1 MTVQIVPGPVD
12 NSTSGAPVNGHP
24 QHPGRQVNTNSR
36 IAAYLRHAGLA
47 ATDVAGEG
55 PWVTMAEAEA
65 EAARR
70 GITVELADPLP
81 PLAPELA
88 RAYVRRMQVLGA
100 HLMRLSAGSKRPV
113 DSAWQ
118 HAPALTEDE
127 ATEWVGRGENL
138 GINLLRSGPNG
149 WAVLDAEN
157 SVATAILVSAGL
169 IPTAVTANAQDS
181 TSEKH
186 GGCHVW
192 MQLPAGFD
200 PATLTSTLQLQLDG
214 GGLID
219 ILVGTRY
226 AVAPGTVLDSAP
238 GKRYEFASVGAAMK
252 PEVWAEAAP
261 WLLDGTA
268 PAPDV
273 PGIEPLLG
281 SILPKQRTKR
291 TPRPDADLIT
301 QQIDE
306 IPWGDWLQDDPR
318 VQILGV
324 DGACGCSVFHWAGAS
339 TQRSGILHDG
349 CEYGSGV
356 HAFSGTLISILG
368 REHCSRLQF
377 AAWLRGREGDFKE
390 VAREFGVMMGGARPT
405 GWTAADLAR
414 MASGPQPP
422 DLRIVSDDDTD
433 DDDDDTD
440 GGADDEAPTVSGPAT
455 PTVPRIG
462 TAGAGAPTSSA
473 PTSSATTS
481 SAPTNGATALEPEP
495 PVGAASFVETS
506 EPVEEDTGMALFR
519 QIREIDA
526 SGFWETVPI
535 LSRIAKAADSHGVG
549 RWGLVGAVLPR
560 IVCSVPPFV
569 RFLSA
574 SGTEAGQE
582 GGGSLNLFVILT
594 GPPEE
599 GKTEVI
605 KLSKLLVPLPA
616 HASTITNGTGEGI
629 VKSFSYTKK
638 ADKTKAKE
646 VADEPADSK
655 GPLAQPGSSDGG
667 VAVPMIGS
675 ATPAKNS
682 GYETVHIT
690 DTVMLTAGE
699 IGGMIA
705 EMKRQGTKATNTY
718 RSAWMGEELGTT
730 TGEIERRTYLPDHTY
745 RFCSLLG
752 AQVDLDV
759 LGPIFAE
766 GKLGSPQRFLFL
778 PVQTKKKIGD
788 PVQSLKIPEIDWY
801 DGHAPASATAELVKP
816 HPPVYIGRPLAADR
830 EMEAHRAARDSREH
844 LAYSVAEVARR
855 ADDDDNIEDIRG
867 HELFHQLKIA
877 QAMALGDG
885 LRVATDE
892 YWFAAQVLMNVRE
905 LIQTTL
911 MKVFNMQRDVT
922 DRKNAKSQGRKQ
934 AESKRAEA
942 EAKGD
947 HLREVATRITDILR
961 ELGEPSSEAKI
972 FKKLTKS
979 HVGTAAEAIAELVHE
994 GIIELTG
1001 HNTHGHGLYWFKS
1014 ESTPLAAR

>member
-1 MTVQIVPGPVD
+1 MTVHRVPGPGD
-12 NSTSGAPVNGHP
+12 NSTSGAPGSEP
-24 QHPGRQVNTNSR
+24 TYPGRQVNTNSR
-36 IAAYLRHAGLA
+36 TAAYLRHAGLA
-47 ATDVAGEG
+47 ATDVPGEG

-70 GITVELADPLP
+70 GIVVNLADPLP
-81 PLAPELA
+81 PLAPEMA

-127 ATEWVGRGENL
+127 ATEWLGRGENL

-149 WAVLDAEN
+149 WVVLDNEN
-157 SVATAILVSAGL
+157 GSATAIITVAGL
-169 IPTAVTANAQDS
+169 IPTAVTANAQDQ
-181 TSEKH
+181 TSEKF

-192 MQLPAGFD
+192 MQLPAGID
-200 PATLTSTLQLQLDG
+200 PATLTSTLQLKLDG

-226 AVAPGTVLDSAP
+226 AVAPGTILDSAP
-238 GKRYEFASVGAAMK
+238 GKRYEFAAVGAAMQ
-252 PEVWAEAAP
+252 PEVWTEAAP
-261 WLLDGTA
+261 WLLDATA
-268 PAPDV
+268 PAPEV
-273 PGIEPLLG
+273 PGIDPLRG
-281 SILPKQRTKR
+281 SILPKRRSKR

-306 IPWGDWLQDDPR
+306 IPWEEWLDGDPR

-324 DGACGCSVFHWAGAS
+324 DGSCGCSVFHWAGAS

-390 VAREFGVMMGGARPT
+390 VAREFGILMGGARPT
-405 GWTAADLAR
+405 GWTAEDLAR
-414 MASGPQPP
+414 MSSGPKPP
-422 DLRIVSDDDTD
+422 DLRIVSDKP
-433 DDDDDTD
+433 
-440 GGADDEAPTVSGPAT
+440 AAPAAAAPAAPTAQAAPAGT
-455 PTVPRIG
+455 SPKVPRIG
-462 TAGAGAPTSSA
+462 TASGDPVID
-473 PTSSATTS
+473 
-481 SAPTNGATALEPEP
+481 GATALKLAASDVTPAAVEPPEP
-495 PVGAASFVETS
+495 PDDG
-506 EPVEEDTGMALFR
+506 PEEDTGLAMFR
-519 QIREIDA
+519 RLREIDA

-616 HASTITNGTGEGI
+616 HASTVTNGTGEGI

-655 GPLAQPGSSDGG
+655 GLLAQPGSSDG
-667 VAVPMIGS
+667 VAAVPMIGN
-675 ATPAKNS
+675 AAPPKHS

-778 PVQTKKKIGD
+778 PAQTKKKIGD

-816 HPPVYIGRPLAADR
+816 HPPVYIGRPPAADR
-830 EMEAHRAARDSREH
+830 EMKAHRAARDSREH
-844 LAYSVAEVARR
+844 LAYSVAEVDRR

-892 YWFAAQVLMNVRE
+892 YWFAAQVLMEVRE
-905 LIQTTL
+905 LLQTTL
-911 MKVFNMQRDVT
+911 MKVFNRQRDVT

-961 ELGEPSSEAKI
+961 ELGEPSSEAAI
-972 FKKLTKS
+972 FKKLTKN
-979 HVGTAAEAIAELVHE
+979 HGPTFHDAMAELVYQQV
-994 GIIELTG
+994 IEVVD
-1001 HNTHGHGLYWFKS
+1001 HNNRGRSIYWFR
-1014 ESTPLAAR
+1014 PQ